1 MSLETAIAVERERSM
16 AGNEQNT
23 VPSTTAEAR
32 TTRRVNRATLA
43 LLALLIATGLAR
55 QFGLLDPILVYGVGG
70 GLVVCLLIVQLDR
83 LHARRA
89 PGDEDTQA

>member
-1 MSLETAIAVERERSM
+1 MSLATPIAVKRERM
-16 AGNEQNT
+16 AGNERNP
-23 VPSTTAEAR
+23 VPSTADEAR